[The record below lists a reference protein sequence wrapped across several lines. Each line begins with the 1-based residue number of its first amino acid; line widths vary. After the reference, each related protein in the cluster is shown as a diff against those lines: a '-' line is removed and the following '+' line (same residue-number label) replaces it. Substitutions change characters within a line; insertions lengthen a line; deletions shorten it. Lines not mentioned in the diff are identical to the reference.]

1 MSVPRPGR
9 RWRIVVLIA
18 AVAAVSLGAFTL
30 TTRAGVVPDVPTAG
44 VTKGEFVDY
53 LQVRGEIRPAKSIVL
68 AAPMQAGELL
78 ILKLAKNGSAVKAGD
93 VLVEFDGTALRQRM
107 QEKRSEV
114 KQAEAEI
121 AQMQAQQRITLQQ
134 DETAVMRARFD
145 LDRAKLD
152 LGKRD
157 LVSKLEFEQAK
168 LVVDD
173 AEQKLREA
181 QQKAKSD
188 KTGAEADVT
197 AKHRKREKAQ
207 YDLDRAQ
214 QGLDALVIKAPTA
227 GVVNIMPN
235 YRSGSMFGAQVEFR
249 EGDRVWAGAQVV
261 ELPDLSS
268 IHLEAR
274 LDEADRGRLRV
285 NQTAT
290 VKIEAVPGKDFA
302 ATVDLISVLAK
313 ADFSQGWP
321 PLKNFDLGL
330 VLKEPDPK
338 IRPGMTA
345 TARIAIE
352 RVPDLLLAP
361 AEAVFQHDGRP
372 VVYRL
377 NGSMFEEQRIE
388 VSRRGREQVAIAS
401 GVAPGDKIAT
411 RRPDP
416 DQLRSPR

>member
-1 MSVPRPGR
+1 MSQPRFGR
-9 RWRIVVLIA
+9 SRVGLVVAILAVVGLA
-18 AVAAVSLGAFTL
+18 AFALS
-30 TTRAGVVPDVPTAG
+30 TRAGAVPDVPTVS

-78 ILKLAKNGSAVKAGD
+78 IVKLAKNGGAVKAGD
-93 VLVEFDGTALRQRM
+93 MLIEFDGTALRQRM
-107 QEKRSEV
+107 QEKQSEV
-114 KQAEAEI
+114 KQADAEI

-134 DETAVMRARFD
+134 DETAVMRAKYN

-157 LVSKLEFEQAK
+157 LVSKLEYEQAK
-168 LVVDD
+168 LAVDD

-181 QQKAKSD
+181 EQKATSD
-188 KTGAEADVT
+188 KTAAESDVV
-197 AKHRKREKAQ
+197 AKRRKREKAQ
-207 YDLDRAQ
+207 YDLDRAMA
-214 QGLDALVIKAPTA
+214 GLNALVVKAPTA

-235 YRSGSMFGAQVEFR
+235 YRSGSMVGAQVEFR
-249 EGDRVWAGAQVV
+249 EGDRVWAGALVV

-274 LDEADRGRLRV
+274 LDETDRGRLKV
-285 NQTAT
+285 NQAAT

-313 ADFSQGWP
+313 VDFSQGWP
-321 PLKNFDLGL
+321 PPKNFDLGL

-352 RVPDLLLAP
+352 RTADQLIAP
-361 AEAVFQHDGRP
+361 TEAVFQRDGRP

-377 NGSMFEEQRIE
+377 NGSMFDEQRIE
-388 VSRRGREQVAIAS
+388 VARRGREQVAIAS
-401 GVAPGDKIAT
+401 GVGPGDKIAT
-411 RRPDP
+411 RRPEP
-416 DQLRSPR
+416 DQIRRAQ

>member
-1 MSVPRPGR
+1 MTITR
-9 RWRIVVLIA
+9 RMHRSRIALLVAVLA
-18 AVAAVSLGAFTL
+18 AVGLGAFAL
-30 TTRAGVVPDVPTAG
+30 STRAGAVPDVPTVA
-44 VTKGEFVDY
+44 VTKGDFVDY

-78 ILKLAKNGSAVKAGD
+78 IVKLVKNGNAVKAGD
-93 VLVEFDGTALRQRM
+93 VLVEFDGTQLRQRM
-107 QEKRSEV
+107 QEKQSEV
-114 KQAEAEI
+114 KQADAEI

-134 DETAVMRARFD
+134 DETAVMRAKYD
-145 LDRAKLD
+145 LDRAKLE

-157 LVSKLEFEQAK
+157 LVSQLEYEQAK
-168 LVVDD
+168 LAVAD

-181 QQKAKSD
+181 QQKATSD
-188 KTGAEADVT
+188 KIVADADVV
-197 AKHRKREKAQ
+197 AKRRKHEKAQ
-207 YDLDRAQ
+207 FDLDRARE
-214 QGLDALVIKAPTA
+214 GLNALIIKAPTV

-235 YRSGSMFGAQVEFR
+235 YRSGSMFGATVEFR

-274 LDEADRGRLRV
+274 LDETDRGRLKV
-285 NQTAT
+285 SQPAT

-313 ADFSQGWP
+313 VDFSQGWP
-321 PLKNFDLGL
+321 PPKNFDLGL
-330 VLKEPDPK
+330 VLKDPDPK

-352 RVPDLLLAP
+352 RAPNQLVAP
-361 AEAVFQHDGRP
+361 AEAVFQRDGHP
-372 VVYRL
+372 IVYRL
-377 NGSMFEEQRIE
+377 NGSMFDEQRIE

-401 GVAPGDKIAT
+401 GIAAGDKLAT
-411 RRPDP
+411 RRPEP
-416 DQLRSPR
+416 DQIRRAN

>member
-1 MSVPRPGR
+1 
-9 RWRIVVLIA
+9 LI
-18 AVAAVSLGAFTL
+18 VAAVVAAVGFGAFTL
-30 TTRAGVVPDVPTAG
+30 ATRAGAVPDVPTVT

-78 ILKLAKNGSAVKAGD
+78 IVKLAKNGGAVKAGD
-93 VLVEFDGTALRQRM
+93 MLVEFDGTQLKQRM
-107 QEKRSEV
+107 QEKQSEV
-114 KQAEAEI
+114 KQADAEI

-134 DETAVMRARFD
+134 DETAVMRAKYD

-152 LGKRD
+152 LGKGEI
-157 LVSKLEFEQAK
+157 VSKVEYEQAK
-168 LVVDD
+168 LLVDD
-173 AEQKLREA
+173 ATQKLREA
-181 QQKAKSD
+181 EQKAKSD
-188 KTGAEADVT
+188 RTGAEADVV
-197 AKHRKREKAQ
+197 AKRRKREKAQ

-214 QGLDALVIKAPTA
+214 QGLAALVIKAPTA

-235 YRSGSMFGAQVEFR
+235 YRSGSMFGATVEFH

-274 LDEADRGRLRV
+274 LDESDRGRLKV
-285 NQTAT
+285 NQPAT

-302 ATVDLISVLAK
+302 ATVELISVLAK
-313 ADFSQGWP
+313 VDFSQGWP
-321 PLKNFDLGL
+321 PPKNFDLGL
-330 VLKEPDPK
+330 VLTEPDPK

-352 RVPDLLLAP
+352 RSPDALLAP
-361 AEAVFQHDGRP
+361 AEAVFQRDGRP
-372 VVYRL
+372 IVYRL
-377 NGSMFEEQRIE
+377 KGSLFDEQPID

-411 RRPDP
+411 RRPEP
-416 DQLRSPR
+416 DQIRGSR

>member
-1 MSVPRPGR
+1 MSARRFG
-9 RWRIVVLIA
+9 RWRVVIFVA
-18 AVAAVSLGAFTL
+18 VVAAVSLGAFTL
-30 TTRAGVVPDVPTAG
+30 TTRAGVVPDVPTVG
-44 VTKGEFVDY
+44 VVKGEFVDY

-78 ILKLAKNGSAVKAGD
+78 IVKLAKNGSAVKAGD
-93 VLVEFDGTALRQRM
+93 MLVEFDGTALRQRM
-107 QEKRSEV
+107 QEKQSEV
-114 KQAEAEI
+114 KQADAEI

-134 DETAVMRARFD
+134 DETAVMKARYD

-157 LVSKLEFEQAK
+157 LVSKLEYEQAK

-173 AEQKLREA
+173 AEQKLRES
-181 QQKAKSD
+181 QQKATSD
-188 KTGAEADVT
+188 KTGAEADVV
-197 AKHRKREKAQ
+197 AKRRKREKAQ
-207 YDLDRAQ
+207 YDLDRAL
-214 QGLDALVIKAPTA
+214 QGLAALVIKAPTA

-235 YRSGSMFGAQVEFR
+235 YRSGSMFGAQVEFH

-274 LDEADRGRLRV
+274 LDETDRGRLKV
-285 NQTAT
+285 NQAAT

-313 ADFSQGWP
+313 IDFSQGWP
-321 PLKNFDLGL
+321 PPKNFDLGL

-352 RVPDLLLAP
+352 RAPDALVAP
-361 AEAVFQHDGRP
+361 AEAVFQRDGRP
-372 VVYRL
+372 IVYRL
-377 NGSMFEEQRIE
+377 NGSMFDEQRIE
-388 VSRRGREQVAIAS
+388 VARRGREQVAIAS
-401 GVAPGDKIAT
+401 GVAAGDKIAT
-411 RRPDP
+411 RRPEP
-416 DQLRSPR
+416 DQIRRPR